1 MRQPTRARA
10 REDGRRELLDAV
22 GMTVRLQRAVGCVA
36 TAPWAK
42 HAPANA
48 LRALINPANEAL
60 IGTSRPYSPRG
71 GPVPAKPPPSL
82 SRTTSGWGGMDA
94 GENMLYPTQVVDGLV
109 HQHGGQAL
117 RTALAQAPVIEER
130 PNGEHVRCR
139 VGEAVLTPSPPT
151 LPFDV
156 IAHTPP
162 PFWPSTPD
170 ADQLALHDA
179 QLTSCFVSALHA
191 TSRAAA
197 DAGKTQL
204 FLALPIIGS
213 GARGAPELAA
223 ARILVRAIR
232 SSQEAAAQ
240 LPVEVVVRVVVPAE
254 NSSLL
259 QSVMDMEVDGAMESG
274 MVRCAGVHRNSP
286 PPESGA

>member
-1 MRQPTRARA
+1 
-10 REDGRRELLDAV
+10 
-22 GMTVRLQRAVGCVA
+22 MTLRLQRAVGCVV
-36 TAPWAK
+36 TAPWARSV
-42 HAPANA
+42 PANA

-60 IGTSRPYSPRG
+60 IGTSRPYFPRG
-71 GPVPAKPPPSL
+71 GPVPAAPPSSL
-82 SRTTSGWGGMDA
+82 SRSSIGWGGMEA
-94 GENMLYPTQVVDGLV
+94 GEGMVYPAQAVDGLV
-109 HQHGGQAL
+109 HQYGGHAL
-117 RTALAQAPVIEER
+117 RAALGRAPVIEAR
-130 PNGEHVRCR
+130 PNGEHVRCA
-139 VGEAVLTPSPPT
+139 VGEAVLTPSPPS

-170 ADQLALHDA
+170 DAQLALHDA

-197 DAGKTQL
+197 DAGKTL
-204 FLALPIIGS
+204 LLLASPIIGA
-213 GARGAPELAA
+213 GARGAPMLAA

-259 QSVMDMEVDGAMESG
+259 QSVMDMEVEGAMESG
-274 MVRCAGVHRNSP
+274 MVRCAGVHRSSR
-286 PPESGA
+286 PPETGD